1 MGKSIASRIGVRS
14 DSITHAEITA
24 VAVIV
29 GEIGRTGLNLE
40 SVLQLS
46 RSLKTNADNHSGI
59 AATRCRDVST
69 KYQIIDR

>member
-1 MGKSIASRIGVRS
+1 MGKSIASRIAVQS

-29 GEIGRTGLNLE
+29 GEIGRTGLKLE

-46 RSLKTNADNHSGI
+46 RSLKTNADNHI
-59 AATRCRDVST
+59 APAVFANL
-69 KYQIIDR
+69 